1 LLYKPKIMEPNH
13 NNVYKF
19 RSLVDREDRERIHG
33 HRGHLVWFTGLSA
46 SGKSTIAH
54 QAELML
60 HEMGCS
66 TYVLDGDNVRHGLCQ
81 DLGFSREDR
90 AENLRRIGEMVKLFV
105 DAGIIVLTAFISPY
119 NRDRQAI
126 MDMVGID
133 NCTLVYVECPV
144 DTCSARDPKGLYKR
158 AMVGELDNFTGVSAP
173 YEPPTSPELVIH
185 SAEVAPR
192 QSALSVIE
200 VLNQCGCFN
209 I

>member
-1 LLYKPKIMEPNH
+1 MKKN

-19 RSLVDREDRERIHG
+19 RSLVNKIDREQIHG

-54 QAELML
+54 QTELML
-60 HEMGCS
+60 HKMGCS

-119 NRDRQAI
+119 NQDRQAI
-126 MDMVGID
+126 MDMVGKD

-144 DTCSARDPKGLYKR
+144 ETCAERDPKGLYKK
-158 AMVGELDNFTGVSAP
+158 AMAGELNNFTGVSAP
-173 YEPPTSPELVIH
+173 YEPPHEPRLTIRSDQLSPEQAATLVLD
-185 SAEVAPR
+185 SLA
-192 QSALSVIE
+192 
-200 VLNQCGCFN
+200 QCKC
-209 I
+209 IAR